1 MYLNYNNCW
10 HTPFTRA
17 NGEKMKYIV
26 FALTVLVTLLLA
38 ACGPSATPPATTAP
52 ATQPPAV
59 ATQPQGAVSENTVE
73 VKITGFSFDPATITI
88 KVGSTI
94 KWINMDSAAH
104 TVVSD
109 DNSWT
114 SARLKQG
121 DTYTHTFDQAGTYPY
136 HCGLHSSMLA
146 TIIVQP

>member
-1 MYLNYNNCW
+1 
-10 HTPFTRA
+10 
-17 NGEKMKYIV
+17 MKYKV

-59 ATQPQGAVSENTVE
+59 ATQPPGAVSGNMVE
-73 VKITGFSFDPATITI
+73 VKIAGFSFDPATITI

-94 KWINMDSAAH
+94 KWINMDSDAH
-104 TVVSD
+104 TVVAD

>member
-17 NGEKMKYIV
+17 NGEKLKYEL

-38 ACGPSATPPATTAP
+38 ACGPSATPPTTTAP

-59 ATQPQGAVSENTVE
+59 ATQPPGAVSENTVE
-73 VKITGFSFDPATITI
+73 VKIAGFSFDPATITI

-109 DNSWT
+109 DNS
-114 SARLKQG
+114 
-121 DTYTHTFDQAGTYPY
+121 
-136 HCGLHSSMLA
+136 
-146 TIIVQP
+146 